1 MTDWQT
7 WAPPLNPPT
16 AGGLDLAD
24 AERIAALY
32 WDAEPHLCAAL
43 QWESYAATLPPGSAV
58 SQVQTGMQSVTYS
71 PAMPGGDY
79 GQAISRANWHRSFVS
94 TLVTVPLDLAP
105 LDLAGIE
112 PPGWWETEPVTSG
125 NGAPGQAGGAEG
137 GAP

>member
-1 MTDWQT
+1 MTDWQA

-32 WDAEPHLCAAL
+32 WADEPHLCAAL

-79 GQAISRANWHRSFVS
+79 GQAISRAIWHRSFVGS
-94 TLVTVPLDLAP
+94 LVTVPLDLAP
-105 LDLAGIE
+105 LDLPDE
-112 PPGWWETEPVTSG
+112 PRWWETDPVTSG
-125 NGAPGQAGGAEG
+125 NGAVGQAGAPEG
-137 GAP
+137 GAPC